1 MPWTELGNER
11 GGRTKTQRH
20 LPPEALPSELDV
32 VLQLAELVRLD
43 RLVPRHDHLPHELPA
58 KPCSIRTCSDAQGM
72 WVRGRRTWRNFPSCN
87 PAVDRGRSAHR
98 RLSRTYTPKCSYL
111 LASHRVSCRPR
122 AGPALLLL
130 FLPVRQRVENETES
144 ALVRKEEVVERPTLA
159 RRWQRWS

>member
-11 GGRTKTQRH
+11 GGSIKTQRH

-58 KPCSIRTCSDAQGM
+58 KPRSIRTCSNAQRM
-72 WVRGRRTWRNFPSCN
+72 WVEGRRTWRNFPSCN

-98 RLSRTYTPKCSYL
+98 RLSRTYMPKCSYL
-111 LASHRVSCRPR
+111 LASHRVILS
-122 AGPALLLL
+122 
-130 FLPVRQRVENETES
+130 S
-144 ALVRKEEVVERPTLA
+144 A
-159 RRWQRWS
+159 RRSCLAAAIPSRPSKSVKRNRECVGTKRRGRRASNVG